1 MGHID
6 HGRAQFLVKSGN
18 LYPHLH
24 AEFCVKVRQGFIE
37 QEDSRVADNRASD
50 GDALSLSAAK
60 LPWLSLQQAFNQQN
74 LRYLSDLSIDFVL
87 ERHQMLN
94 SAPQLLVDG
103 LLRVMQMGFKH
114 QTN

>member
-1 MGHID
+1 MSHID

-50 GDALSLSAAK
+50 GDALSLSARK
-60 LPWLSLQQAFNQQN
+60 LPWLSLQQGFNLQN
-74 LRYLSDLSIDFVL
+74 LRCLGDLGLDFVL
-87 ERHQMLN
+87 GCPESLKSERQIF
-94 SAPQLLVDG
+94 VD
-103 LLRVMQMGFKH
+103 R
-114 QTN
+114 